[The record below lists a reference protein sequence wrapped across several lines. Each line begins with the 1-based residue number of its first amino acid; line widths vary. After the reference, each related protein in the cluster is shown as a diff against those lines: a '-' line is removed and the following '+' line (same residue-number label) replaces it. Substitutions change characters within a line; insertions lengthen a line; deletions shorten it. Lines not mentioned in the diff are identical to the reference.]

1 MSDIAHNALR
11 YNSTNTTRSDAPN
24 FHNGQEI
31 GQQENGDVMIG
42 FDCSGFVCH
51 VILESGYRIDYEPT
65 GGLSGSNAFTTVS
78 DGADHGDIILF
89 NGHVGIVIEYDS
101 TTALGKF
108 VHMSGDR
115 KRGGVIKISYFV
127 TDVNKYSEVSRQP
140 KDRAPRG
147 PDKMTIIHGTSRP
160 IIALRRVNSNRY
172 SANVDLHMNGSN
184 AKPVLRPLGTKI
196 YSKHILKTNKRS
208 PKRVS
213 TIKAQQPTPI
223 QIKRKSTPLAAG
235 YVNLIR
241 RIWGRFH

>member
-1 MSDIAHNALR
+1 MSDVAQNALR
-11 YNSTNTTRSDAPN
+11 YNSTNTTRSDTAN

-31 GQQENGDVMIG
+31 GQQENGGVMIG

-78 DGADHGDIILF
+78 DGADPGDIILF

-101 TTALGKF
+101 ASALGKF
-108 VHMSGDR
+108 IHMSGDR

-127 TDVNKYSEVSRQP
+127 TDVNKYSEVSRQH
-140 KDRAPRG
+140 KDKAPRG
-147 PDKMTIIHGTSRP
+147 PDKMTIIYGTSRP
-160 IIALRRVNSNRY
+160 ITALRRVNSNRY
-172 SANVDLHMNGSN
+172 SANVDLHINGSN
-184 AKPVLRPLGTKI
+184 ANPILRPLGTRI
-196 YSKHILKTNKRS
+196 YSKHILKAQKKS

-213 TIKAQQPTPI
+213 RIKAQQPNPI
-223 QIKRKSTPLAAG
+223 QTKRKSIPPSAG

-241 RIWGRFH
+241 RIWGKFN